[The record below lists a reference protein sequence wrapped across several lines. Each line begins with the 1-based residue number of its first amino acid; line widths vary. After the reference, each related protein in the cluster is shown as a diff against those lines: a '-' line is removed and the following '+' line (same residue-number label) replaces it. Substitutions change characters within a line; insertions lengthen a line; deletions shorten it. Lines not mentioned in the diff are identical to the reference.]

1 MASYE
6 AFEEPAGNA
15 AAVQNTCPRWC
26 FTDHG
31 VHQGEEDWIHTSHP
45 VRLADD
51 RVARMCMS
59 IDPDTGI
66 KDGPYVLIGDA
77 EMTVHQAKAIGE
89 SLIRLASIDG
99 DNR

>member
-1 MASYE
+1 MASCE
-6 AFEEPAGNA
+6 ASAEPGGTTAGVA
-15 AAVQNTCPRWC
+15 NTCPRWC

-31 VHQGEEDWIHTSHP
+31 VHLGEEDWIHTSQP

-66 KDGPYVLIGDA
+66 EDGPYVLIGDT
-77 EMTVHQAKAIGE
+77 ELTVDQAKAVGE
-89 SLIRLASIDG
+89 SLLRLVRVD
-99 DNR
+99 RP

>member
-1 MASYE
+1 MSE
-6 AFEEPAGNA
+6 AFEEPERTVDGVA
-15 AAVQNTCPRWC
+15 NTCPGWC
-26 FTDHG
+26 STDHG
-31 VHQGEEDWIHTSHP
+31 VHLGEEDWIHTSYP

-66 KDGPYVLIGDA
+66 KDGPYVLIGDT
-77 EMTVHQAKAIGE
+77 ELTMHQAKATGE

-99 DNR
+99 ENC